1 MSCGTTCCIPLL
13 IPLFSSQVS
22 SSMLNF
28 LPFDIPFASQFV
40 TVVIILFATY
50 IVAKISNWNSTQ
62 PIFWKSLVPSLVFIV
77 WLGLFFFPLTSPIM
91 LGIGSSIFA
100 LIVLSLLYK
109 IIYDAMFSK

>member
-1 MSCGTTCCIPLL
+1 MSCGTACCIPLL
-13 IPLFSSQVS
+13 IPLFSSQLS

-40 TVVIILFATY
+40 TVVLILFATY
-50 IVAKISNWNSTQ
+50 IVAKISNWSSTQ

-91 LGIGSSIFA
+91 LGIGSSVFA

-109 IIYDAMFSK
+109 VIYDAMFSN